1 MSGIS
6 NILQTTNTPLTRLLC
21 LFQNV

>member
-6 NILQTTNTPLTRLLC
+6 NILKILQFETNC
-21 LFQNV
+21 